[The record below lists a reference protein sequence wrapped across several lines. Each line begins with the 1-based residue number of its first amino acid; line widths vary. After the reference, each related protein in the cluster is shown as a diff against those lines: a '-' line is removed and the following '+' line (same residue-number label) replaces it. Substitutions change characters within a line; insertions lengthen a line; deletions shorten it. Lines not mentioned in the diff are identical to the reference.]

1 MKKLIAITILA
12 FVALAGFS
20 TVRTIKSDKLLK
32 ADVTSPHSVT
42 WSYTGVAADTLTANQ
57 DTLIYNITLNKAEP
71 FNYYIKI
78 GLDTIAGADTTVVV
92 NINGRMFDDEDWT
105 LIETTTSSEIASA
118 ADVTIES
125 VTDADFYFPAYNVP
139 FTNPTAGT
147 ADTLEY
153 PILTP
158 VVSINPFYRQI
169 QVEIIISGEDF
180 TGSGIKLT
188 DIQWYFAKSLR

>member
-125 VTDADFYFPAYNVP
+125 VTDADFYFPAYDVP